1 MKHKK
6 VFDMVLFSTFSAI
19 ILILTLVPNIGY
31 IRVGVASI
39 TIVHIPV
46 LIGIMFLGL
55 GYSLSLG
62 LVFGLSSL
70 IAAFMYASSP
80 ADLAFQN
87 PIISVLPRIVFALV
101 AFYIIRLLFMI
112 RKKSKYGN
120 LINFIIVTVVS
131 TAFILFA
138 SEGIVTVTNW
148 YRSIV
153 YPVGI
158 LLLVVLLTG
167 YIFFIRKS
175 KHKNLAY
182 VPAAFIVS
190 TLIHTVL
197 VLGTLGLMKPAA
209 FGDNADIFGIILSV
223 LGTNGVIE
231 AAAGVLIGTPI
242 VVALKNLIEKDEL
255 DESLI

>member
-1 MKHKK
+1 MKNKK
-6 VFDMVLFSTFSAI
+6 VFEMVLFSTFSAI
-19 ILILTLVPNIGY
+19 VLILTLVPNIGY

-39 TIVHIPV
+39 TIIHIPV

-80 ADLAFQN
+80 GDLAFQN
-87 PIISVLPRIVFALV
+87 PIISVLPRIVFALI
-101 AFYIIRLLFMI
+101 AFYVVRLLFLI

-120 LINFIIVTVVS
+120 LINFLIVTVVS
-131 TAFILFA
+131 TVFILFA
-138 SEGIVTVTNW
+138 VEGLVIVTNW
-148 YRSIV
+148 DRFIV
-153 YPVGI
+153 YPIGI
-158 LLLVVLLTG
+158 LLLAVMLIG

-175 KHKNLAY
+175 KLENLAY
-182 VPAAFIVS
+182 VPAAFIIL

-197 VLGTLGLMKPAA
+197 VLGTLGLVKPAV
-209 FGDNADIFGIILSV
+209 FGDNADVFGIILSV

-231 AAAGVLIGTPI
+231 AAAAVLIGTPI
-242 VVALKNLIEKDEL
+242 VVALKNLIERDEL
-255 DESLI
+255 DESFI

>member
-46 LIGIMFLGL
+46 LIGIMFLGV

-101 AFYIIRLLFMI
+101 AFYIIRLLFLI

-138 SEGIVTVTNW
+138 SEGIVT
-148 YRSIV
+148 
-153 YPVGI
+153 
-158 LLLVVLLTG
+158 
-167 YIFFIRKS
+167 
-175 KHKNLAY
+175 
-182 VPAAFIVS
+182 
-190 TLIHTVL
+190 
-197 VLGTLGLMKPAA
+197 
-209 FGDNADIFGIILSV
+209 
-223 LGTNGVIE
+223 E
-231 AAAGVLIGTPI
+231 IGRASCRER
-242 VVALKNLIEKDEL
+242 V
-255 DESLI
+255 